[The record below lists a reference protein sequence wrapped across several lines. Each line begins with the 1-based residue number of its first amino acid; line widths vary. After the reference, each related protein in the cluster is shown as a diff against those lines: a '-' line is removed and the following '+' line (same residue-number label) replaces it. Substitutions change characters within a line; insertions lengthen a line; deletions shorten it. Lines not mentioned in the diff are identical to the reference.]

1 MTGAFFFCSLMG
13 LGMGAFDKAWA
24 LLKGQYMHPSVMGHF
39 ARGSMVREVDGD
51 PTEYAF
57 DDFGDPANAPRMFSG
72 TQADL
77 KHRQQ
82 QKIAEQARFENA
94 VEMREADF
102 RPGVRER
109 ASAIPQEQVEDFIQN
124 RLVNPSVTPAKF
136 HPSAYPGERAL
147 SFSML
152 DRPDE
157 INLKRLVAAK
167 QGGHYDDGPEFGLSE
182 PTSRR
187 DLFQPN
193 Q

>member
-1 MTGAFFFCSLMG
+1 MS
-13 LGMGAFDKAWA
+13 AFDKAWA

-39 ARGSMVREVDGD
+39 ARGSMVREAEGN

-72 TQADL
+72 TPADL

-82 QKIAEQARFENA
+82 EKIANSLGFETA
-94 VEMREADF
+94 QEMREAGF

-109 ASAIPQEQVEDFIQN
+109 ALAIPQEQVEDFIQN
-124 RLVNPSVTPAKF
+124 RLVNPPVIPAEF
-136 HPSAYPGERAL
+136 HPNAYPGERAL
-147 SFSML
+147 SSSML
-152 DRPDE
+152 DGPDE
-157 INLKRLVAAK
+157 INLRRLVAAR
-167 QGGHYDDGPEFGLSE
+167 QRGHYDGGPEFGLSE
-182 PTSRR
+182 PTGRR